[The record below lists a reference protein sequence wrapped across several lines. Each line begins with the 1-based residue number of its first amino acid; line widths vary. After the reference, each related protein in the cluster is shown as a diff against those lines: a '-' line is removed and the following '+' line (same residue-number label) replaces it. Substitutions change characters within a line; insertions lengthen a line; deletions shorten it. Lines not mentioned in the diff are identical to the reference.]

1 MHLSS
6 ELEIYFWKATAE
18 RVAAAKRLVSDKG
31 SLRRDM
37 AAAAAAI
44 SVAAATTREP
54 LVRGGR
60 CDIDI
65 P

>member
-37 AAAAAAI
+37 AAAAAAAI
-44 SVAAATTREP
+44 SVATATTREP
-54 LVRGGR
+54 LVR
-60 CDIDI
+60 
-65 P
+65 